1 MNGNEYIAAEDDNPF
16 WVTGKALERHFKQ
29 QEMLFEFSRLFEHES
44 ESDRSA
50 VIVGAA
56 FLDTLLEHILI
67 SFLVDDE
74 TEAKTL
80 LRSDGPLGTY
90 GNRARMAYCLG
101 LIPKIVHN
109 DLRLVGKIR
118 NKFAHELRAS
128 FDSQDIG
135 DWSTALQLHRTAY
148 MTPPSGVSQRDLFF
162 VGVNALVGYLDG
174 MVGQAR
180 ANKRKVISEG

>member
-1 MNGNEYIAAEDDNPF
+1 MNENKAKADENENPF
-16 WVTGKALERHFKQ
+16 WVTGKALERHFEQ
-29 QEMLFEFSRLFEHES
+29 QEMLFEFARLFKHEG

-56 FLDTLLEHILI
+56 FLDTLLWHLLI

-74 TEAKTL
+74 TEAGAL
-80 LRSDGPLGTY
+80 LRADGPLGTY

-101 LIPKIVHN
+101 LIPKTVHN

-118 NKFAHELRAS
+118 NKFAHELGAS
-128 FDSQDIG
+128 FDNQDIG

-148 MTPPSGVSQRDLFF
+148 MTPPPGVSQRDLFF

-180 ANKRKVISEG
+180 ADKRKVISEG